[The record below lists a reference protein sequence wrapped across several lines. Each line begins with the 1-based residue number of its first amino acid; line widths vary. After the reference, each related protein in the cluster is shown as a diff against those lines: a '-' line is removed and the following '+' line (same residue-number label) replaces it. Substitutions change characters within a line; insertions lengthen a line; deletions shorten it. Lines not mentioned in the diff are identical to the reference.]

1 MYKVQRFWSN
11 ISFETIIF
19 KTKSCYN
26 DGEVIIMKKMSS
38 FKADMILLLVAIL
51 WGTTFVTSKFSLEE
65 LGPFTII
72 SMRFILAVFFM
83 CIIFRKH
90 IKHINTNDILGGAIV
105 GSVLFIAF
113 STQLI
118 ALKYTDPGKQAFLAG
133 TYVIFVP
140 FLVWGVTKK
149 RPDTKSF
156 IGAFACMIGIALLTL
171 KSGLSISYGD
181 SLTLFSSVFFAL
193 HILTT
198 GHFVKKSTPVK
209 ITIVQFATVAV
220 LSTVTALLFEGV
232 PTQLSPGI
240 TIGILYLGILCTG
253 LAYFLQTF
261 GQNYTKS
268 THTAIILSLE
278 AVFGSLL
285 SIIFMKE
292 VFTPI
297 MILGCMI
304 IFASVL
310 IIELKG
316 SQESE
321 EVIEQAN

>member
-1 MYKVQRFWSN
+1 
-11 ISFETIIF
+11 
-19 KTKSCYN
+19 
-26 DGEVIIMKKMSS
+26 MKKISS

-51 WGTTFVTSKFSLEE
+51 WGTTFVTSKFSLNE
-65 LGPFTII
+65 LGPLTII
-72 SMRFILAVFFM
+72 SMRFILAVSFM
-83 CIIFRKH
+83 SIIFRSH
-90 IKHINTNDILGGAIV
+90 IKDIQKSDIIGGMIV

-113 STQLI
+113 ATQLI
-118 ALKYTDPGKQAFLAG
+118 ALNYTEPGKQAFLAG

-156 IGAFACMIGIALLTL
+156 VGAFACMIGIAMLTL
-171 KSGLSISYGD
+171 KSGLSISFGD

-220 LSTVTALLFEGV
+220 LSTVSALAFEGV
-232 PTQLSPGI
+232 PSQMSPGI
-240 TIGILYLGILCTG
+240 MIGILYLGIVCTG

-285 SIIFMKE
+285 SVIFMKE
-292 VFTPI
+292 VFTPV
-297 MILGCMI
+297 MILGCVI

-316 SQESE
+316 SGETE
-321 EVIEQAN
+321 EVLEQVN